1 MRDTEEMEKM
11 TLDDVREKFS
21 QDRFATVNGAV
32 IDAVD
37 EGYAQCSVKLN
48 ETHRNA
54 LGDVMGGAIFTLAD
68 FAFAVASNWNKNPQV
83 SLNASIS
90 FLGRAKGERLIAKA
104 QKIKEGRTTC
114 YYEVKVGDELGNQ
127 VAHMTSSGFVL

>member
-1 MRDTEEMEKM
+1 MKDTEEMEKM

-54 LGDVMGGAIFTLAD
+54 LGEVMGGAIFTLAD
-68 FAFAVASNWNKNPQV
+68 FA
-83 SLNASIS
+83 
-90 FLGRAKGERLIAKA
+90 
-104 QKIKEGRTTC
+104 
-114 YYEVKVGDELGNQ
+114 
-127 VAHMTSSGFVL
+127 